1 MDIKRDYVMYIF
13 VNNDLQ
19 MSKGKI
25 ASQVGHVVQKI
36 IEDIYENKTINQTI
50 NKTINQT
57 INKTINKTINQ
68 TINQTINK
76 KKIDIFN
83 RYNNWKNGSK
93 KIILR
98 ASYLE
103 LLELQ
108 QESEAVSIYDAGKT
122 QINANSLT
130 CIGFY
135 PSCYNQEKFKKFKL
149 L

>member
-36 IEDIYENKTINQTI
+36 IEDIYE